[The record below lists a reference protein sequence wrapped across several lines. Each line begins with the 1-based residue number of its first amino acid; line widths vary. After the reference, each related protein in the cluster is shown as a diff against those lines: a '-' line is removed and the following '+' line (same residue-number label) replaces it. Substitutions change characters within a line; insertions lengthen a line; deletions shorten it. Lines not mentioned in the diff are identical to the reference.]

1 MLNFFDVVELSE
13 EEDLEKTIKQLSHIL
28 ISVKHEQEY
37 MSVRDRIHRSI
48 NESTNS
54 RVVLWALFEAV
65 VLITV
70 VVGQV
75 WYLKRFFEVRRMV

>member
-1 MLNFFDVVELSE
+1 MLIFFDVVELSE